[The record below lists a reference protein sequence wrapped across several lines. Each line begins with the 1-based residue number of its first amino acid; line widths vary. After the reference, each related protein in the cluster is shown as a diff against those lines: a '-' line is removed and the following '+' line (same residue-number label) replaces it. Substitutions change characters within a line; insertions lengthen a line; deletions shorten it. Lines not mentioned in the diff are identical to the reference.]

1 MYAVI
6 SDRGRQFR
14 AEPGTVLELDLAKS
28 GAAAKGDTLELPV
41 LLLADG
47 ATVKVGSPYVAG
59 AKAVVQ
65 VVEPLSKGDKLRIGK
80 YKRRKHM
87 TLRSKGFRAQY
98 TTVKVV
104 SIG

>member
-6 SDRGRQFR
+6 ADRSRQYR
-14 AEPGTVLELDLAKS
+14 AEPGATLQLDLAQ
-28 GAAAKGDTLELPV
+28 GGEAAAGATLELPV

-47 ATVKVGSPYVAG
+47 ASVKVGSPYVAG
-59 AKAVVQ
+59 AKAVVE
-65 VVEPLSKGDKLRIGK
+65 VIDPLLKGEKLRIGK

>member
-14 AEPGTVLELDLAKS
+14 AEPGAVLDLDLADGQEK
-28 GAAAKGDTLELPV
+28 GAKIELPV

-47 ATVKVGSPYVAG
+47 ATVKVGAPYVAG
-59 AKAVVQ
+59 AKAVVE
-65 VVEPLSKGDKLRIGK
+65 VIDPLIKGDKLRIGK

-87 TLRSKGFRAQY
+87 SLRAKGFRAQY
-98 TTVKVV
+98 TKVKVV